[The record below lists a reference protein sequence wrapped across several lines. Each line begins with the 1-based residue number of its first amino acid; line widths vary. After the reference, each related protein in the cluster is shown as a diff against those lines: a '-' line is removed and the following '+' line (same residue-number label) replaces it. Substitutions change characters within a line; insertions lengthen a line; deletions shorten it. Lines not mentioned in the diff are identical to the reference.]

1 MTTSLEENDKL
12 FEAQEKNIEKLEARV
27 INLEELLSESKTTE
41 ISLRT
46 RVENLKAEL
55 ADRSVMQEQNSK
67 LEQKLELAEKRYM
80 EKVFL
85 YLLFYCKITGL

>member
-1 MTTSLEENDKL
+1 MTTSLEENDKV
-12 FEAQEKNIEKLEARV
+12 FEAQEKNVEKLEARV
-27 INLEELLSESKTTE
+27 INLEEQLSESKTTE

-46 RVENLKAEL
+46 HVENLKAEL
-55 ADRSVMQEQNSK
+55 ADRSLMQEQNSK

-80 EKVFL
+80 KKVLL